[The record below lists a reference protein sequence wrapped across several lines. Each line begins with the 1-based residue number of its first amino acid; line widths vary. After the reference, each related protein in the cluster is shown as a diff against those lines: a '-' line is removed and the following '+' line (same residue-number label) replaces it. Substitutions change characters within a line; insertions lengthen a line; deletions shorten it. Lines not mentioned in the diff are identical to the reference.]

1 MSELTPIMAASLAD
15 AVYNLKK
22 DGRERSFIAALPPQV
37 ENNFDFNL
45 NNHRIQGVSGSIVSR
60 LLNRQTGF
68 AAIGVG
74 KAAYAGDHV
83 VAIRGTDGLRD
94 LISDL
99 HIGLAGSENHSL
111 IHAGFSK
118 VFQSIKP
125 GLEKGLTP
133 LLTRSSRGTVHC
145 VGQSL

>member
-94 LISDL
+94 LITDL
-99 HIGLAGSENHSL
+99 HI
-111 IHAGFSK
+111 
-118 VFQSIKP
+118 
-125 GLEKGLTP
+125 
-133 LLTRSSRGTVHC
+133 
-145 VGQSL
+145 

>member
-1 MSELTPIMAASLAD
+1 MNELTPLMAASLANS
-15 AVYNLKK
+15 VYTLKEK
-22 DGRERSFIAALPPQV
+22 GMEQRFLALLSRQV
-37 ENNFDFNL
+37 TNNFDFNL

-94 LISDL
+94 LITDL
-99 HIGLAGSENHSL
+99 
-111 IHAGFSK
+111 
-118 VFQSIKP
+118 
-125 GLEKGLTP
+125 
-133 LLTRSSRGTVHC
+133 
-145 VGQSL
+145 

>member
-74 KAAYAGDHV
+74 KA
-83 VAIRGTDGLRD
+83 
-94 LISDL
+94 
-99 HIGLAGSENHSL
+99 
-111 IHAGFSK
+111 
-118 VFQSIKP
+118 
-125 GLEKGLTP
+125 
-133 LLTRSSRGTVHC
+133 
-145 VGQSL
+145 